1 MIFQSSKL
9 HGALEMKRS
18 FLNMKKEEESVQKS
32 GLILF
37 TESEIIL
44 NVLVVVCMQCI
55 QKKS

>member
-1 MIFQSSKL
+1 
-9 HGALEMKRS
+9 
-18 FLNMKKEEESVQKS
+18 MKKEEESVQKS